1 MNIGDKIKNAREENK
16 LTQTQ
21 ASESLMVSR
30 QTISNWEN
38 GNSLPDILSVIR
50 MSELYQIS
58 LDELLKGDKAMMD
71 KIEKDIEISKTE
83 KKIIKYAWISI
94 LVGVIILILD
104 NVFEGNPIIEFLGG
118 ATPWILLA
126 LTFLFWILSLN
137 KQNTK

>member
-38 GNSLPDILSVIR
+38 GKSLPDILSVIR

-58 LDELLKGDKAMMD
+58 LDELLKGDKAMLD
-71 KIEKDIEISKTE
+71 KIKTDIEKSKIEKR
-83 KKIIKYAWISI
+83 IIKYTWISI
-94 LVGVIILILD
+94 LVGGIILTLS
-104 NVFEGNPIIEFLGG
+104 NVFEGNPIIEFLSG
-118 ATPWILLA
+118 ATPWILLG
-126 LTFLFWILSLN
+126 LTFLFWIMSLN
-137 KQNTK
+137 KHNTK

>member
-38 GNSLPDILSVIR
+38 GKSLPDILSVIR

-104 NVFEGNPIIEFLGG
+104 NAFEGNPIIEFFGG

>member
-38 GNSLPDILSVIR
+38 GKSLPDILSVIR

-94 LVGVIILILD
+94 LVGVIILIFD
-104 NVFEGNPIIEFLGG
+104 NVFEGNTIIEFLGG

>member
-38 GNSLPDILSVIR
+38 GKSLPDILSVIR

-71 KIEKDIEISKTE
+71 KIEKDIEIRKTE

-104 NVFEGNPIIEFLGG
+104 NAFEGNPIIEFLGG